1 MTIRVLA
8 VDDSSTMRE
17 LLRLTLKEAGFDVE
31 VAVDGVDA
39 LRKLELVNPDLIL
52 TDLNMPNMDGF
63 GLIDAVRAGD
73 TAKRVPILVLST
85 EGAQDLRER
94 ARVAGATGWLTKP
107 FDDVSLVSTIRRVT
121 AV

>member
-8 VDDSSTMRE
+8 VDDSFTMRE
-17 LLRLTLKEAGFDVE
+17 LLRLTLKEAGFEVE

-39 LRKLELVNPDLIL
+39 LGKLDAVNPDLIL

-63 GLIDAVRAGD
+63 GLIDAVRTGD
-73 TAKRVPILVLST
+73 TSKRVPILVLST
-85 EGAQDLRER
+85 EGAHDLRER

-107 FDDVSLVSTIRRVT
+107 FDDVSLVATIRRVT

>member
-8 VDDSSTMRE
+8 VDDSFTMRE
-17 LLRLTLKEAGFDVE
+17 LLRLTLKEAGFAVE

-39 LRKLELVNPDLIL
+39 LQKLELVNPDLIL

-85 EGAQDLRER
+85 EGAQDLRDR
-94 ARVAGATGWLTKP
+94 AREAGATGWLTKP